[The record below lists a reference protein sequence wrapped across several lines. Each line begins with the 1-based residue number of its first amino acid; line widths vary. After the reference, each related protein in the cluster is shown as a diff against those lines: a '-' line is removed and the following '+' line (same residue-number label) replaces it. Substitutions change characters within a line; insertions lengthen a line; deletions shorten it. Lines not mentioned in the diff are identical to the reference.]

1 MDESM
6 KAAITAAKEEG
17 KAASRLYNV
26 PIETLCR
33 RVTSSVDVNC
43 RPGPPTILTSE
54 EEDKLAEYC
63 VEMVDRGFG
72 LDVMRFANCRE
83 DKESLPI
90 PEWYGWV
97 WLGRK

>member
-6 KAAITAAKEEG
+6 KAATTAAKEEG

-33 RVTSSVDVNC
+33 RVTSSVDANC

-63 VEMVDRGFG
+63 VEMADRGFG
-72 LDVMRFANCRE
+72 LDVMRFAFQIAERTKKAHPFQNRMA
-83 DKESLPI
+83 
-90 PEWYGWV
+90 
-97 WLGRK
+97 GRG